1 MRQRTGGRRREQG
14 VMLLEAMIAIL
25 IFSIGIL
32 GLVAMQGLAIS
43 TVSDAKY
50 RSDASFY
57 ADQIMSQIWVDR
69 GNLGNYVYPGGAAAA
84 LQTTPGSWIS
94 NVNAGLPA
102 GNAVISIPPAGY
114 PCVTPVDNLA
124 SFPPTPPAPHTP
136 GCTVGVTITWQQP
149 GNPNVRKYST
159 QAYVSNPQ

>member
-1 MRQRTGGRRREQG
+1 MKQRGGQRREQG

-69 GNLGNYVYPGGAAAA
+69 GNLATYVYPGGGATA
-84 LQTTPGSWIS
+84 LASWIAT
-94 NVNAGLPA
+94 VNAGLPQ
-102 GNAVISIPPAGY
+102 GNATITIPPAGY
-114 PCVTPVDNLA
+114 PA
-124 SFPPTPPAPHTP
+124 
-136 GCTVGVTITWQQP
+136 GTVEVNVTWQQP
-149 GNPNVRKYST
+149 GNPNVRQYRAMSFIT
-159 QAYVSNPQ
+159 NP